1 MSKICF
7 VSYDILGPVKNGGIG
22 TAMTAAAEAL
32 AAVGHDVTILYPS
45 SYTEDRS
52 LSYWTLSFEKRGI
65 TFRSLFSDEG
75 PLANSYLVYQW
86 LKTNPFDVVHFHD
99 WSGPGY
105 WSCIAKRQ
113 NLAFRDT
120 TLVCQVHGQT
130 YWHLKNS
137 CEFLSDVS
145 ELELDFIERRA
156 VEFADAV
163 FSPSAYMLDWMGE
176 RGWQIPKNAFVCP
189 NLLPDGFDSGRST
202 EATAP
207 GGRVPVD
214 ELVFFGR
221 LEARKGVDLFC
232 EAVSRALKA
241 GVPIRRITFL
251 GKEGKCGPEPTTAVI
266 SRAAAGWSVPYA
278 IINDHDVFAAR
289 RYLAGP
295 RRLAV
300 IASAIENSPYTVL
313 EGLASGLPFIS
324 ADVGGVAELIA
335 PEDRADVLFSRDPR
349 ALAVKLAQCL
359 TEGAVVARPAIA
371 IAEARRRWLDWH
383 ETLPPKPAA
392 PASAF
397 GGPLPLVSVCISH
410 FSRPHLLRMAIASV
424 EAQTYPNFQVV
435 LFDDAS
441 PDAATKAYLDAI
453 EPRFRERGWKI
464 IRNGTEVWTGAARNL
479 AVSHADGEY
488 VLLMDDDNVARP
500 EEVATFVTAALAT
513 GADVL
518 TCQQQPFVGTGAPPE
533 GRAELPIGWMA
544 LGPHLSQAVF
554 QNCLGD
560 LNMMVRRSVWE
571 ALGGFTTDLY
581 GCEDWE
587 FLVKAILEG
596 YHLEVVPEMLFCYR
610 HSDAGLGYRYGPD
623 ALYKS
628 NIRPLRPVLEKLRPD
643 LRMAL
648 QLAVEG
654 RQQSVRRN
662 REGYW
667 RQRDSLNSTSVRI
680 GKLPLNTGEALVE
693 MAQAAL
699 KRDQFESAILLY
711 KQALRNAPSN
721 RLALFESVARWGGDL
736 STDVLVEFLGEP
748 AVYEDAGALP
758 VFIERAR
765 LLETRGEDKALLRV
779 LKPAVLRHSE
789 NQTLRMMMGFAAYR
803 LGEHRV
809 AAEIM
814 FRSRDRQ
821 TDPG

>member
-1 MSKICF
+1 MAKICF
-7 VSYDILGPVKNGGIG
+7 VSYDILGPIKNGGIG

-32 AAVGHDVTILYPS
+32 AAEGHDVTILYPS
-45 SYTEDRS
+45 SYTEDKS
-52 LSYWTLSFEKRGI
+52 LSYWTLAFERRGI
-65 TFRSLFSDEG
+65 AFRSLFSEEG
-75 PLANSYLVYQW
+75 PLANAYLVYQW
-86 LKTNPFDVVHFHD
+86 LKKNPFDVVHFHD
-99 WSGPGY
+99 WRGPGY

-113 NLAFRDT
+113 KLAFRDT

-130 YWHLKNS
+130 YWHLTS
-137 CEFLSDVS
+137 SSEFLSEVS
-145 ELELDFIERRA
+145 ELELDFLERRA

-163 FSPSAYMLDWMGE
+163 FSPSAYMLDFMRE
-176 RGWQIPKNAFVCP
+176 RDWRIPENAFVSP
-189 NLLPDGFDSGRST
+189 NLLPDGFDT
-202 EATAP
+202 DLAAETTTP
-207 GGRVPVD
+207 GSRVPVD

-221 LEARKGVDLFC
+221 LEARKGVELFC
-232 EAVSRALKA
+232 EAVSRALKS

-251 GKEGKCGPEPTTAVI
+251 GKEGRCGPEPATAVI
-266 SRAAAGWSVPYA
+266 SRAAAGWSAPYS
-278 IINDHDVFAAR
+278 IINDHDVFGAR

-349 ALAVKLAQCL
+349 ALAAKLAQCVAR
-359 TEGAVVARPAIA
+359 GALVARPAIG
-371 IAEARRRWLDWH
+371 IAEARRRWLAWH
-383 ETLPPKPAA
+383 ETLLPKPSA
-392 PASAF
+392 PKDAVEA
-397 GGPLPLVSVCISH
+397 PLPLVSVCISH
-410 FSRPHLLRMAIASV
+410 FSRPHLLRVAIDSV
-424 EAQTYPNFQVV
+424 EAQTYPNLQVV

-453 EPRFRERGWKI
+453 APRFSERGWKI
-464 IRNGTEVWTGAARNL
+464 VRNGTEVWTGAARNL

-518 TCQQQPFVGTGAPPE
+518 TCQQQPFVGAGAPPE

-544 LGPHLSQAVF
+544 LGPHLSQALF

-571 ALGGFTTDLY
+571 RLGGFTTDLY

-596 YHLEVVPEMLFCYR
+596 CHLEVVPEMLFCYR
-610 HSDAGLGYRYGPD
+610 HSEASLGYRYGPD

-648 QLAVEG
+648 QLAVET

-667 RQRDSLNSTSVRI
+667 RQRGSLNSTSVRI

-699 KRDQFESAILLY
+699 KREQFESAILLY
-711 KQALRNAPSN
+711 TQALRNAPSN
-721 RLALFESVARWGGDL
+721 RVALFESVARWGGDL

-748 AVYEDAGALP
+748 AVYEEADTLP
-758 VFIERAR
+758 VFIDRAR
-765 LLETRGEDKALLRV
+765 LLEERGEDKALLRV
-779 LKPAVLRHSE
+779 LKPALMRHPE
-789 NQTLRMMMGFAAYR
+789 NQTLRMMLGFAAYR
-803 LGEHRV
+803 LGEHDE
-809 AAEIM
+809 AAGIM
-814 FRSRDRQ
+814 FRGRDLRV
-821 TDPG
+821 